1 METFDDGG
9 DNVGI
14 YKWYSSASRPVGT
27 DVNWLV
33 VKAIQYLGNLNH
45 FERE

>member
-1 METFDDGG
+1 MGG

-14 YKWYSSASRPVGT
+14 YKWYSSASCPVGT

-33 VKAIQYLGNLNH
+33 VKAIQYLGN
-45 FERE
+45 